1 MKPTIT
7 LLLTGLI
14 GLLIQPA
21 NVNAEEYHLGFRI
34 APRISTLGGGLE
46 VAQGVT
52 PWLGL
57 RAGANYFTYGYE
69 ATESDVDYDL
79 DLELKSFGLFADIH
93 PFKQAFRLS
102 VGFLINGN
110 AIDGTGKIT
119 NSVEIGDRSYDSNEI
134 KSILLDVSFNTFAPY
149 VGLGFDTTFG
159 DEDNW
164 GFTFDLGVMFSGA
177 PAANLSVQDTFA
189 ANSPEKDIL
198 NDNIKKEEKTLQN
211 DLDAYEFYPVL
222 STGIV
227 YQF

>member
-1 MKPTIT
+1 M
-7 LLLTGLI
+7 
-14 GLLIQPA
+14 
-21 NVNAEEYHLGFRI
+21 
-34 APRISTLGGGLE
+34 
-46 VAQGVT
+46 
-52 PWLGL
+52 
-57 RAGANYFTYGYE
+57 
-69 ATESDVDYDL
+69 
-79 DLELKSFGLFADIH
+79 
-93 PFKQAFRLS
+93 S

-189 ANSPEKDIL
+189 ANSIQKTTLNQDI
-198 NDNIKKEEKTLQN
+198 NKEEQSLQN